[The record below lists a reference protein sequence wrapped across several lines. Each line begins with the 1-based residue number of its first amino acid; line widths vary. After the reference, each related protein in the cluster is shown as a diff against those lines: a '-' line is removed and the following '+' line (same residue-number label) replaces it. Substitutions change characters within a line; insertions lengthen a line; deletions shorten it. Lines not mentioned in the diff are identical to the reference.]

1 MLLSFSLFLGTHLD
15 DYVLVGCF
23 ADSQSLRIMFNK
35 QSEDI
40 MSASVSSAPCTYV
53 CCVHLST
60 IDGLHVCTYLRQCVY
75 ECWGLGRMPGRRGE
89 RSKRE
94 MNFYNRII
102 DL

>member
-1 MLLSFSLFLGTHLD
+1 MALPALVSIDRTDNVFFCPFLVLGTHLD

-40 MSASVSSAPCTYV
+40 MSASVSCTVYV

-60 IDGLHVCTYLRQCVY
+60 VYTHTAVCV
-75 ECWGLGRMPGRRGE
+75 
-89 RSKRE
+89 
-94 MNFYNRII
+94 
-102 DL
+102 